1 MRTILRSVALLSL
14 ALLPL
19 SLSAT
24 AQESSPTEAVRFFYD
39 PPSYEP
45 DPAVRDHFTDP
56 AKSKFDQNDKV
67 STDGETCF
75 DWVLGLDAQDY
86 DEAVLAKTLKLEE
99 DETGD
104 TATVTATFSL
114 FDGQPDSDREIVWSL
129 KNVGGAWKISD
140 IWSKTNDWK
149 VSTLE
154 CQG

>member
-1 MRTILRSVALLSL
+1 MRTVLQSLALLSL
-14 ALLPL
+14 ALTLL
-19 SLSAT
+19 SMPVA
-24 AQESSPTEAVRFFYD
+24 AQEMSPTEAVRFFYD

-56 AKSKFDQNDKV
+56 ARSKFDQNDKI

-86 DEAVLAKTLKLEE
+86 DEAVLARTLKLEA
-99 DETGD
+99 DEAGD

-114 FDGQPDSDREIVWSL
+114 FDDQPDSAREIVWSL
-129 KNVGGAWKISD
+129 KRIDGGWKISD